1 MTNLF
6 SAAYQYM
13 GQGSSLY
20 YIITTLMSTIFIK
33 LSQGHIQNSLKPV
46 QFLVSELRLQFKL
59 VVFFCSMSQVL
70 S

>member
-1 MTNLF
+1 
-6 SAAYQYM
+6 
-13 GQGSSLY
+13 
-20 YIITTLMSTIFIK
+20 MSTIFIK